1 MSHLN
6 LKALRHLLKAA
17 ISVEFTT
24 KELDSSICQR
34 YELINVKEQISKA
47 PRERSTLLF
56 DSVSWDVM
64 YMKDG
69 LGGEKRVLYI
79 IDDYTRIYF
88 VFTLLND
95 KLDSMIKCLK
105 AIIAYVFRQYGL
117 IIKVWRHDS
126 LLTLI

>member
-1 MSHLN
+1 
-6 LKALRHLLKAA
+6 
-17 ISVEFTT
+17 
-24 KELDSSICQR
+24 
-34 YELINVKEQISKA
+34 
-47 PRERSTLLF
+47 
-56 DSVSWDVM
+56 M

-69 LGGEKRVLYI
+69 LRGEKRVLYI